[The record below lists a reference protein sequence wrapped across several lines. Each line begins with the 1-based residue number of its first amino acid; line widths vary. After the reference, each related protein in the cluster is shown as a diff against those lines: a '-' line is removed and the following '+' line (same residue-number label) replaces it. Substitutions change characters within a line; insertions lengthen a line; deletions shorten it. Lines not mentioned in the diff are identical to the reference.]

1 MVGFAFLIEQTTQTT
16 GGKMSEEEKT
26 EKIRDFI
33 KALDA
38 IEQEMEPYK
47 EAKRDLRANYKEND
61 WLSTDEMR
69 LAVKAY
75 RMLKKDEDLE
85 QLQEMYA
92 RLLTSVSAQRGA
104 DVA

>member
-1 MVGFAFLIEQTTQTT
+1 
-16 GGKMSEEEKT
+16 MSEEEKT

-104 DVA
+104 DAA

>member
-1 MVGFAFLIEQTTQTT
+1 MN
-16 GGKMSEEEKT
+16 EEEKT

-33 KALDA
+33 QAFDA

-47 EAKRDLRANYKEND
+47 DAKRDLRANYKENE

-69 LAVKAY
+69 LAIKAY

-85 QLQEMYA
+85 ELQEMYGK
-92 RLLTSVSAQRGA
+92 LLTSVSAKRGYEDA
-104 DVA
+104 

>member
-1 MVGFAFLIEQTTQTT
+1 
-16 GGKMSEEEKT
+16 MSEEEKT

-47 EAKRDLRANYKEND
+47 EAKRDLRANYKENG

>member
-1 MVGFAFLIEQTTQTT
+1 
-16 GGKMSEEEKT
+16 MSEEEKT

-47 EAKRDLRANYKEND
+47 EAKRDLRANYKENG

-85 QLQEMYA
+85 QLQEMYS
-92 RLLTSVSAQRGA
+92 RLLTAVSAQRGA